1 LPSTELDTRRMVR
14 KNGRCATC
22 CNEGRLKTLQQE
34 LMEVRHSSLYR
45 ATLMYER

>member
-1 LPSTELDTRRMVR
+1 
-14 KNGRCATC
+14 
-22 CNEGRLKTLQQE
+22 LKTLQQE